1 MTADALS
8 PATSTPTAI
17 TCRHQALR
25 EGYRLFPTRLSFE
38 RTAAQSGN
46 PAPRNLASVTRL
58 LARLQV
64 EHSGL
69 ERRIAEEAGRP
80 RPDFTV
86 IDALKRERLA
96 VRDRMA
102 ALERGV

>member
-1 MTADALS
+1 MTADAR
-8 PATSTPTAI
+8 PPTASTPTAI

-46 PAPRNLASVTRL
+46 PAPRDLATVTWL

-64 EHSGL
+64 QHSGL

-86 IDALKRERLA
+86 IGALKRERLA
-96 VRDRMA
+96 VRDRIA
-102 ALERGV
+102 ALERSV